1 MNKSDLCAR
10 FAEAAAMPRN
20 QAAAVTTVFSA
31 TTEALTA
38 GDTVVI
44 AGFGTFRTRNRAARH
59 GRNPQT
65 GESIAIPTSNTPA
78 FKPGKALHD
87 AVSQE
92 PQPTAHLASCVTAP
106 HAPGPADLRLRRAS
120 PPVHTQST
128 VLHRISSCFSA

>member
-20 QAAAVTTVFSA
+20 QADAAVTTVFSA

-44 AGFGTFRTRNRAARH
+44 AGFGTFRTHNRAARH

-65 GESIAIPTSNTPA
+65 GESIAVPTSNTA
-78 FKPGKALHD
+78 TFTPGKALHD
-87 AVSQE
+87 AVS
-92 PQPTAHLASCVTAP
+92 
-106 HAPGPADLRLRRAS
+106 
-120 PPVHTQST
+120 
-128 VLHRISSCFSA
+128 